1 MLSPGNYFEYLNIR
15 FFKQVRVK
23 VQGKSW
29 VFTRTACL
37 GNDVFDYL
45 FDGRITR
52 LNLQKGRLDFL
63 IDTLGHKKLKSPSV
77 KVVKLFDRRDVVGM
91 VWAQLSSY
99 WTSLKPPSF
108 ILMDS
113 FSDLTDRE
121 YIFRKGGARFACH
134 SKDLKN
140 LTQIDEY
147 VHRSELLPIKS
158 FEANYSIL
166 FKKFYDTWG
175 DIPIIF
181 IHFPSLFEVRKLYQ
195 DRAREI
201 RKAIENISMVNPNV
215 YSITAPESV
224 VFRAEESD
232 LSLIGFPYH
241 FRDDTKR
248 FFSDKVAEILSTK
261 KALSH
266 YNFVGLGVRDISKK

>member
-1 MLSPGNYFEYLNIR
+1 VISLGNYFEYLNVR
-15 FFKQVRVK
+15 VFKQARVK

-37 GNDVFDYL
+37 GNDVFDNL

-63 IDTLGHKKLKSPSV
+63 IDTLGYKKLKSPRV

-91 VWAQLSSY
+91 VWAQSSSY

-121 YIFRKGGARFACH
+121 FIFRKGGARFACH

-140 LTQIDEY
+140 LSQIGEY
-147 VHRSELLPIKS
+147 VYRSDLLPIES
-158 FEANYSIL
+158 LEANYSIL
-166 FKKFYDTWG
+166 FNKFDDTWG
-175 DIPIIF
+175 DLPIIF
-181 IHFPSLFEVRKLYQ
+181 IHFPTLFEDRKLYQ
-195 DRAREI
+195 ERAREI
-201 RKAIENISMVNPNV
+201 RRAIENISMVNPNV
-215 YSITAPESV
+215 YSISAPESV
-224 VFRAEESD
+224 VFRAEEND

-241 FRDDTKR
+241 YRNDTKR
-248 FFSDKVAEILSTK
+248 FFSDKVAEILSATNT
-261 KALSH
+261 LS
-266 YNFVGLGVRDISKK
+266 V